1 MGLLKHRG
9 HAAAQQGVNQMSAR
23 ERVHDIKKRI
33 LIVEDD
39 ADIIKSQREL
49 LSDRFTV
56 IIKSSGAQAIR
67 YLKENPDIDLAL
79 LDIKLPDMSGI
90 EVLKE
95 IKKLKPCVPAIII
108 TAFGN
113 ENVAVKA
120 FRCGARDYVK
130 KPFSNDELVRRIDFC
145 LSLNIIEQA
154 KHRTVLTNE
163 ADELAADFVCSTTAG
178 RKNHHLL
185 QALKYIH
192 NNFSTDISLD
202 QVAGT
207 AGISKYHFCRCFKE
221 MTGLTY
227 QSYLNRVR
235 IEQAKKFLHD
245 DALSITDTGYAVG
258 YSDLTHFERIFK
270 KLTGTTPSQ
279 YRRRT
284 PSLPAALWD
293 HR

>member
-1 MGLLKHRG
+1 MTSR
-9 HAAAQQGVNQMSAR
+9 AR
-23 ERVHDIKKRI
+23 IRDDNKRI

-39 ADIIKSQREL
+39 ADIIKVHQQL
-49 LSDRFTV
+49 LSELFTV
-56 IIKSSGAQAIR
+56 IVKPSGMRAIS
-67 YLKENPDIDLAL
+67 YLRGNPDIDLVL
-79 LDIKLPDMSGI
+79 LDIKLPDISGI

-95 IKKLKPCVPAIII
+95 IKKIKPCVPTIII
-108 TAFGN
+108 TAFGS
-113 ENVAVKA
+113 ENIAVKA

-130 KPFSNDELVRRIDFC
+130 KPFNNDELLRRINFC

-154 KHRTVLTNE
+154 RDRKVLTNE
-163 ADELAADFVCSTTAG
+163 ADEVAADFVSRTTNG
-178 RKNHHLL
+178 RKNDNL
-185 QALKYIH
+185 QQAIKYIH

-202 QVAGT
+202 RVAGT
-207 AGISKYHFCRCFKE
+207 AGISKYHFSRLFKE

-235 IEQAKKFLHD
+235 IEQAKKLLND
-245 DALSITDTGYAVG
+245 EELSITDTGYAVG

-284 PSLPAALWD
+284 SSLPASSQ
-293 HR
+293 HIP

>member
-1 MGLLKHRG
+1 
-9 HAAAQQGVNQMSAR
+9 MSAR
-23 ERVHDIKKRI
+23 ARVQDGKKRI
-33 LIVEDD
+33 LVVEDD
-39 ADIIKSQREL
+39 AEIIKIQREL

-56 IIKSSGAQAIR
+56 IIKSSGTQAIR

-95 IKKLKPCVPAIII
+95 IKKLKPCVPTIII

-120 FRCGARDYVK
+120 FRCGARDYLK
-130 KPFSNDELVRRIDFC
+130 KPFSYDELLKRIDFC
-145 LSLNIIEQA
+145 LSLNMTGQA
-154 KHRTVLTNE
+154 GHRKVLTNE
-163 ADELAADFVCSTTAG
+163 AVELAADNVPRSTVD
-178 RKNHHLL
+178 RKDQHLR
-185 QALKYIH
+185 QALNYIN

-202 QVAGT
+202 LVAGT

-227 QSYLNRVR
+227 QSYVNRVR
-235 IEQAKKFLHD
+235 IEQAKQLLND

-270 KLTGTTPSQ
+270 KLVGTTPSQ

-284 PSLPAALWD
+284 ASLPAALWD

>member
-1 MGLLKHRG
+1 MISR
-9 HAAAQQGVNQMSAR
+9 A
-23 ERVHDIKKRI
+23 RVHDDKKRI
-33 LIVEDD
+33 LVVEDD
-39 ADIIKSQREL
+39 ADIIKIHQDL

-56 IIKSSGAQAIR
+56 IVKSSGMQAIS
-67 YLKENPDIDLAL
+67 YLREDPNIDLAL

-95 IKKLKPCVPAIII
+95 IKKIKPSLPTIII

-113 ENVAVKA
+113 ENVAVNA

-130 KPFSNDELVRRIDFC
+130 KPFNTAELQKRIDFC

-154 KHRTVLTNE
+154 KHRKALTNE
-163 ADELAADFVCSTTAG
+163 ADEFAADFVSRTKAG
-178 RKNHHLL
+178 RKNHNLQ

-192 NNFSTDISLD
+192 NNFTMDISLD
-202 QVAGT
+202 RVAGV
-207 AGISKYHFCRCFKE
+207 AGISRYHFSRLFKE

-227 QSYLNRVR
+227 QSYLNHVR
-235 IEQAKKFLHD
+235 IEQAKRLLND
-245 DALSITDTGYAVG
+245 DALSITNTGHAVG

-270 KLTGTTPSQ
+270 KLVGATPSQ

-284 PSLPAALWD
+284 LSLPSALWE

>member
-1 MGLLKHRG
+1 MKSRPRG
-9 HAAAQQGVNQMSAR
+9 H
-23 ERVHDIKKRI
+23 DDKKRI

-39 ADIIKSQREL
+39 AEIVKIHRAL
-49 LSDRFTV
+49 LSDLFTV
-56 IIKSSGAQAIR
+56 IVKTSGMHAIR
-67 YLKENPDIDLAL
+67 YLKSDPELDLVL
-79 LDIKLPDMSGI
+79 LDIKLPDISGI

-95 IKKLKPCVPAIII
+95 LKRIKPCVPTIII
-108 TAFGN
+108 TAFGS
-113 ENVAVKA
+113 ENIAVKA

-130 KPFSNDELVRRIDFC
+130 KPFSSDELLRRINFC

-154 KHRTVLTNE
+154 KDRKVLTDE
-163 ADELAADFVCSTTAG
+163 AEDLTAEFVSRSKAG
-178 RKNHHLL
+178 RNNSNL
-185 QALKYIH
+185 QQAVNFIH

-202 QVAGT
+202 LVAGT
-207 AGISKYHFCRCFKE
+207 AGLSKYHFSRLFKE

-235 IEQAKKFLHD
+235 IEQAKHMLDD
-245 DALSITDTGYAVG
+245 DALTITDTGYAVG

-284 PSLPAALWD
+284 SSLPALS
-293 HR
+293 

>member
-1 MGLLKHRG
+1 MMR
-9 HAAAQQGVNQMSAR
+9 APAR
-23 ERVHDIKKRI
+23 VRSRKKI
-33 LIVEDD
+33 IFIVEDD
-39 ADIIKSQREL
+39 PEIIDIHREL

-56 IIKSSGAQAIR
+56 IIKTSGMQAIR
-67 YLKENPDIDLAL
+67 YLQENPDIDLAL

-95 IKKLKPCVPAIII
+95 IKKLKPCVPTIII

-113 ENVAVKA
+113 ENVAVNA

-130 KPFSNDELVRRIDFC
+130 KPFSNDELLRRVDFC
-145 LSLNIIEQA
+145 LSLNMSGQA
-154 KHRTVLTNE
+154 ERRKALTSD
-163 ADELAADFVCSTTAG
+163 ADAFAADVVRSMPAG
-178 RKNHHLL
+178 RNAQYVQK
-185 QALKYIH
+185 ALKYIQ

-202 QVAGT
+202 LVAET

-235 IEQAKKFLHD
+235 IEQAKRLLND
-245 DALSITDTGYAVG
+245 EALSITNTGHAVG

-270 KLTGTTPSQ
+270 KLVGTTPSQ

-284 PSLPAALWD
+284 LSLPATL
-293 HR
+293 

>member
-1 MGLLKHRG
+1 MTSR
-9 HAAAQQGVNQMSAR
+9 AR
-23 ERVHDIKKRI
+23 IRDDNKRI

-39 ADIIKSQREL
+39 ADIIKVHQQL
-49 LSDRFTV
+49 LSDLFTV
-56 IIKSSGAQAIR
+56 IVKPSGMRAIS
-67 YLKENPDIDLAL
+67 YLRGNPDIDLVL
-79 LDIKLPDMSGI
+79 LDIKLPDISGI

-95 IKKLKPCVPAIII
+95 IKKIKPCVPTIII
-108 TAFGN
+108 TAFGS
-113 ENVAVKA
+113 ENIAVKA

-130 KPFSNDELVRRIDFC
+130 KPFNNDELLRRINFC

-154 KHRTVLTNE
+154 RDRKVLTNE
-163 ADELAADFVCSTTAG
+163 ADEVAADFVSRTTNG
-178 RKNHHLL
+178 RKNHNL
-185 QALKYIH
+185 QQAIKYIH

-202 QVAGT
+202 RVAGT
-207 AGISKYHFCRCFKE
+207 AGISKYHFSRLFKE

-235 IEQAKKFLHD
+235 IEQAKKLLND
-245 DALSITDTGYAVG
+245 EELSITDTGYAVG

-284 PSLPAALWD
+284 SSLPASSQ
-293 HR
+293 HIP

>member
-1 MGLLKHRG
+1 MTSR
-9 HAAAQQGVNQMSAR
+9 AR
-23 ERVHDIKKRI
+23 IRDDKKRI

-39 ADIIKSQREL
+39 DDIIKVHQQL
-49 LSDRFTV
+49 LSDLFTV
-56 IIKSSGAQAIR
+56 IVKPSGMRAIS
-67 YLKENPDIDLAL
+67 YLRGNPDIDLVL

-95 IKKLKPCVPAIII
+95 IKKIKPCVPTIII
-108 TAFGN
+108 TAFGS
-113 ENVAVKA
+113 ENIAVKA

-130 KPFSNDELVRRIDFC
+130 KPFNNDELLRRINFC

-154 KHRTVLTNE
+154 RDRKVLTNE
-163 ADELAADFVCSTTAG
+163 ADEVAADFVSRTTNG
-178 RKNHHLL
+178 RKNHNL
-185 QALKYIH
+185 QQAIKYIH

-202 QVAGT
+202 RVAGT
-207 AGISKYHFCRCFKE
+207 AGISKYHFSRLFKE

-235 IEQAKKFLHD
+235 IEQAKKLLND
-245 DALSITDTGYAVG
+245 EELSITDTGYAVG

-284 PSLPAALWD
+284 SSLPASSQ
-293 HR
+293 HIP

>member
-1 MGLLKHRG
+1 MHPMISR
-9 HAAAQQGVNQMSAR
+9 AR
-23 ERVHDIKKRI
+23 IHDDKKRI
-33 LIVEDD
+33 LVVEDD
-39 ADIIKSQREL
+39 PDIIKIHREL

-56 IIKSSGAQAIR
+56 IIKPSGMRAIR
-67 YLKENPDIDLAL
+67 YVRDNPDIDLAL
-79 LDIKLPDMSGI
+79 LDIKLPDISGI

-95 IKKLKPCVPAIII
+95 IKKIKPCVPAIII
-108 TAFGN
+108 TAFGS

-130 KPFSNDELVRRIDFC
+130 KPFSNDELLKRINFC

-154 KHRTVLTNE
+154 KHRKVLTNE
-163 ADELAADFVCSTTAG
+163 ADEVAADFVSRAKAG
-178 RKNHHLL
+178 RKNHNLQ

-192 NNFSTDISLD
+192 NNYSTDICLD
-202 QVAGT
+202 RVAGT
-207 AGISKYHFCRCFKE
+207 AGISKYHFSRCFKE
-221 MTGLTY
+221 MTGFTY

-235 IEQAKKFLHD
+235 IEQAKKLLDD

-270 KLTGTTPSQ
+270 KLTGATPSQ

-284 PSLPAALWD
+284 SS
-293 HR
+293 

>member
-1 MGLLKHRG
+1 MTSR
-9 HAAAQQGVNQMSAR
+9 AR
-23 ERVHDIKKRI
+23 IRDDNKRI

-39 ADIIKSQREL
+39 ADIIKVHQQL
-49 LSDRFTV
+49 LSDLFTV
-56 IIKSSGAQAIR
+56 IVKPSGMRAIS
-67 YLKENPDIDLAL
+67 YLRGNPDIDLVL
-79 LDIKLPDMSGI
+79 LDIKLPDISGI

-95 IKKLKPCVPAIII
+95 IKKIKPCVPTIII
-108 TAFGN
+108 TAFGS
-113 ENVAVKA
+113 ENIAVKA

-130 KPFSNDELVRRIDFC
+130 KPFNNDELLRRINFC

-154 KHRTVLTNE
+154 RDRKVLTNE
-163 ADELAADFVCSTTAG
+163 ADEVAADFVSRTTNG
-178 RKNHHLL
+178 RKNHNL
-185 QALKYIH
+185 QQAIKYIH

-202 QVAGT
+202 RVAGT
-207 AGISKYHFCRCFKE
+207 AGISKYHFSRLFKE

-235 IEQAKKFLHD
+235 IEQAKKLLND
-245 DALSITDTGYAVG
+245 EELSITDTGYAVG

-284 PSLPAALWD
+284 TSLPASSQ
-293 HR
+293 HIP